1 LELRAVSYRTIL
13 THLNDSRRARRLLDF
28 AAELARAFEARVI
41 GLHVSARLRLQAMA
55 SPLRHIDVLSSLKFT
70 LDEEAD
76 HLRSIFENAASR
88 QRFTGEFRCLTA
100 ERVNPSG
107 IVLARARAA
116 DLIVAS
122 QTDPQWALSPL
133 LDCSDDLAIGSGR
146 PVIVVPNDRECVALP
161 NKAIIA
167 WNQSRESTRAIFDA
181 LPLLKGARAVELLTF
196 DEVDKEGRADLQLDQ
211 EVLPASAVADVLMG
225 HGIKSTIA
233 TVKAPGIKVGD
244 EICARAAGERADLI
258 VMGAYGHT
266 RLRELVFG
274 GATRHVLK
282 HMPVP
287 VLFSH

>member
-1 LELRAVSYRTIL
+1 VSYRTIL

-70 LDEEAD
+70 LEEEAD
-76 HLRSIFENAASR
+76 HLRSIFEDAASR

-107 IVLARARAA
+107 IVLARAHAA

-146 PVIVVPNDRECVALP
+146 PVIIVPNDRECVALP
-161 NKAIIA
+161 NKVIIA

-233 TVKAPGIKVGD
+233 TVKAPGVKVGD
-244 EICARAAGERADLI
+244 EICARATGERANLI

-274 GATRHVLK
+274 GTTRHVLK